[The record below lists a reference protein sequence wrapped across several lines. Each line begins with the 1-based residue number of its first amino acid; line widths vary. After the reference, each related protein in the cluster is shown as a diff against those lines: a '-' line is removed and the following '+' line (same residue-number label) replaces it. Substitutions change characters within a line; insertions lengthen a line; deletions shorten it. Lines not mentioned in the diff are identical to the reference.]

1 MAIKFNPTY
10 IDTLARAYA
19 PNETVVAST
28 AGVHKPLWALG
39 IPFFFKTFLLIA
51 TQRKLLVV
59 EHRRGLLLDRI
70 ESVDTIAWS
79 EVSTAKVSG
88 LLLKKKLKMAFT
100 TGREAISMALFGFFG
115 PIPKSADGAKA
126 VVATWEQGKA
136 LPSTPAPALG
146 APAAMPQRY
155 TA

>member
-10 IDTLARAYA
+10 IDTIARAYA

-28 AGVHKPLWALG
+28 AGVHKPFWALG

-70 ESVDTIAWS
+70 ESVDTVAWS
-79 EVSTAKVSG
+79 EVSSAKVG
-88 LLLKKKLKMAFT
+88 GLLKKKLKMAFT
-100 TGREAISMALFGFFG
+100 TGREAISMALFGFLG
-115 PIPKSADGAKA
+115 PIARSAEGAKA
-126 VVATWEQGKA
+126 VVGAWEQGKA